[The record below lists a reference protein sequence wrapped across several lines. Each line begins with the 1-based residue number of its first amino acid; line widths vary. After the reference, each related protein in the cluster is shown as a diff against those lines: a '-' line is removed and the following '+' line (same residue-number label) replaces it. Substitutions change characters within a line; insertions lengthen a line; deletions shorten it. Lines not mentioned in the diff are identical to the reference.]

1 MGAKNTAFVMT
12 GGGEPEK
19 MPPVLGSVPARSWS
33 SRVAG
38 WPGGVSFFLCVR
50 GVRGGA
56 IHRVT
61 IPTVG
66 AALCEAEDAQEAVST
81 T

>member
-1 MGAKNTAFVMT
+1 MT

-19 MPPVLGSVPARSWS
+19 MPPVLASGAGPVVVLPGG
-33 SRVAG
+33 RVAWG
-38 WPGGVSFFLCVR
+38 CFFFPMAPQAVGVVPST
-50 GVRGGA
+50 GSPSPA
-56 IHRVT
+56 
-61 IPTVG
+61 VG